1 MALSDLLRTL
11 EQEAAA
17 CTEEVRS
24 RARREA
30 ERVRAEA
37 DAQREDRR
45 SSALNAAE
53 AELRTGTAREVEG
66 SRRAAAARRL
76 EARGTAL
83 ARIRARVERRLDAR
97 ADDIG
102 LLPLVRR
109 DLRRALEYAGEGD
122 AVVTASPGLAGPLL
136 QEVRG
141 VQGLRV
147 EAASHGGGG
156 VSVRAADGAW
166 AVDATFRS
174 RLERAW
180 PRLAIG
186 LVRRLEAET

>member
-17 CTEEVRS
+17 RTEEVRS
-24 RARREA
+24 RARRDA

-37 DAQREDRR
+37 DAEREDRR

-53 AELRTGTAREVEG
+53 AELRMGAACEVEG
-66 SRRAAAARRL
+66 ARRAAAARRL

-122 AVVTASPGLAGPLL
+122 AVLTASPGLAGPLL

-147 EAASHGGGG
+147 EAASHGGGL
-156 VSVRAADGAW
+156 SLRAVDGAW

-174 RLERAW
+174 RLDRAW

>member
-17 CTEEVRS
+17 RTEEVRS

-53 AELRTGTAREVEG
+53 AELRMGAAREVEG
-66 SRRAAAARRL
+66 ARRAAAARRL
-76 EARGTAL
+76 EVRGTAL
-83 ARIRARVERRLDAR
+83 ARIRARVEHRLDAR

-122 AVVTASPGLAGPLL
+122 AVVTASPGLAGLLL

-147 EAASHGGGG
+147 EAASPGGGL
-156 VSVRAADGAW
+156 SLRAADGAW

-174 RLERAW
+174 RLDRAW

>member
-102 LLPLVRR
+102 LLFRYPPV
-109 DLRRALEYAGEGD
+109 DLTVDRIGD
-122 AVVTASPGLAGPLL
+122 LLDFDLPQLLAGGT
-136 QEVRG
+136 RG
-141 VQGLRV
+141 AV
-147 EAASHGGGG
+147 AATPVFPNHYLP
-156 VSVRAADGAW
+156 VMA
-166 AVDATFRS
+166 
-174 RLERAW
+174 
-180 PRLAIG
+180 
-186 LVRRLEAET
+186 

>member
-17 CTEEVRS
+17 RTEEVRS
-24 RARREA
+24 RARRDA

-37 DAQREDRR
+37 DAEREDRR
-45 SSALNAAE
+45 SSALDAAE
-53 AELRTGTAREVEG
+53 AELRMGAAREVEG
-66 SRRAAAARRL
+66 ARRAAVARRL

-83 ARIRARVERRLDAR
+83 ARIRARVEHRLDAR

-122 AVVTASPGLAGPLL
+122 AVLTASPGLAGPLL

-147 EAASHGGGG
+147 EAASRGGGL
-156 VSVRAADGAW
+156 SLRAADGAW

-174 RLERAW
+174 RLDRAW

>member
-1 MALSDLLRTL
+1 MALSDLLRML

-17 CTEEVRS
+17 RTEEVRS

-53 AELRTGTAREVEG
+53 AELRMGAAREVEG
-66 SRRAAAARRL
+66 ARRAAVARRL
-76 EARGTAL
+76 EARATAL
-83 ARIRARVERRLDAR
+83 ARIRARVEHRLDAR

-109 DLRRALEYAGEGD
+109 DLRRALEYAGEGE
-122 AVVTASPGLAGPLL
+122 AVVTASPGLAGQLL

-147 EAASHGGGG
+147 EAASPGGGL
-156 VSVRAADGAW
+156 SVRAADGAW

>member
-17 CTEEVRS
+17 RTEEVRS
-24 RARREA
+24 RARRDA

-37 DAQREDRR
+37 DAEREDRR

-53 AELRTGTAREVEG
+53 AELRMGAAREVEG
-66 SRRAAAARRL
+66 ARRAAAARRL

-122 AVVTASPGLAGPLL
+122 AVLTASPGLAGPLL

-147 EAASHGGGG
+147 EAASHGGGL
-156 VSVRAADGAW
+156 SLRAADGAW

-174 RLERAW
+174 RLDRAW
-180 PRLAIG
+180 PHLAIG

>member
-17 CTEEVRS
+17 RTEEVRS

-37 DAQREDRR
+37 DAQREDRC

-53 AELRTGTAREVEG
+53 AELRMGAAREVEG
-66 SRRAAAARRL
+66 ARRAAAARRL
-76 EARGTAL
+76 EVRGTAL
-83 ARIRARVERRLDAR
+83 ARIRARVEHRLDAR

-122 AVVTASPGLAGPLL
+122 AVVTASPGLVGPLL

-147 EAASHGGGG
+147 EAASPGGGL
-156 VSVRAADGAW
+156 SLRAADGAW

-174 RLERAW
+174 RLDRAW